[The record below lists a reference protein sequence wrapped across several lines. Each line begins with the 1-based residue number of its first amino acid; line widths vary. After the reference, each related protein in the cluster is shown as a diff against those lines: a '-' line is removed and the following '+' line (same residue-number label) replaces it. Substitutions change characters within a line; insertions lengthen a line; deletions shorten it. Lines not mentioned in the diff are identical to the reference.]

1 MGKYTASPR
10 CQGPCLIALFSII
23 ALAGAPSAVQS
34 QACVQDL
41 FVVLQDEMDLGSTT
55 RIAYVNGGRMTFRLE
70 TGGSADDAPLQVDAD
85 GDRSFESS
93 RAPAAKTTGTTST
106 PPVPVPQPFRFDLGA
121 RTEGRTVHLTLP
133 DGGGAPWEWT
143 VDQLPSWISAPST
156 GGQTPESVAVI
167 LGAGAAEGTY
177 EDTFTVTVSNQG
189 YSVEYPISVRLRVF
203 SGEAILTRIQI
214 VPDSVT
220 LLVGGTIGFIASAFD
235 QDEIPMGLDPV
246 WSATGGQID
255 SGGFY
260 TAGDVPGEYF
270 VRATDGSGT
279 VVGEAAVDIVTTLS
293 AETWGSELPSK
304 LVFES
309 INPNPTSAW
318 ATMRFALPAAADVR
332 LEVYDMLGRPVTVP
346 LEGLRAAGSHE
357 AVMGTAHLPVGVYLV
372 RLIAG
377 RESATRRIMVVR

>member
-1 MGKYTASPR
+1 
-10 CQGPCLIALFSII
+10 
-23 ALAGAPSAVQS
+23 
-34 QACVQDL
+34 
-41 FVVLQDEMDLGSTT
+41 
-55 RIAYVNGGRMTFRLE
+55 
-70 TGGSADDAPLQVDAD
+70 
-85 GDRSFESS
+85 
-93 RAPAAKTTGTTST
+93 
-106 PPVPVPQPFRFDLGA
+106 
-121 RTEGRTVHLTLP
+121 
-133 DGGGAPWEWT
+133 
-143 VDQLPSWISAPST
+143 
-156 GGQTPESVAVI
+156 
-167 LGAGAAEGTY
+167 
-177 EDTFTVTVSNQG
+177 VTVSNQG

-214 VPDSVT
+214 VPESVT
-220 LLVGGTIGFIASAFD
+220 LLVGGTTGFVASAFD
-235 QDEIPMGLDPV
+235 QDEIPMGLEPV

-293 AETWGSELPSK
+293 SETWGSELPSR

-309 INPNPTSAW
+309 IYPNPTSVW

-346 LEGLRAAGSHE
+346 LEGLLAAGSHE
-357 AVMGTAHLPVGVYLV
+357 VVMGTSHLPVGVYLV